1 MGAGDPTT
9 ASPGIGV
16 DVFVSYT
23 GADEAWATWVAAV
36 LEAEGQRVAIQAW
49 DSPAGTNFVAWI
61 NEQMSHAVRTV
72 AICSRAYFG
81 SYWCAQEWAGALAG
95 NTLTPLRVEA
105 CTIPPVLATISYR
118 DLHGVDEATARRR
131 LVEAVGL
138 ARPER
143 RSGGFPGR
151 PALPAMAVF
160 PGQRAPEDAG
170 AVAPLTVPQAAV
182 RVADADPYR
191 LGVHP
196 AIHLPEVA
204 EDTPPAY
211 VERDIDQAP
220 DGVRARLRSAA
231 IRGGFV
237 LLVGGSSVGK
247 TRCAIEAVK
256 AELSDWWLL
265 RPNSATDLRTLAA
278 APPART
284 VLWLDELQNYLGGE
298 HGLTAGIVHALV
310 DAPGPVV
317 LVGTLWP
324 TYYRTFTALP
334 TPGAP
339 GTHQQE
345 RAILRLAAIVD
356 VDDQLTPA
364 EQARARRSAE
374 LDRRLQVALDSPDR
388 GLTQT
393 LAAGPELVR
402 HWTSART
409 DNIYAWAIL
418 TAALDA
424 ARLGA
429 RNPLPG
435 DLLRAAAADYCT
447 PRQQAEAPADWFEH
461 ALAYATIPLHGA
473 AAALTPTSNGAGM
486 GRTAGYVSADYLRQH
501 ANTIRRYI
509 RPPASLWTAL
519 RNYLTHPDDLERF
532 TYNAFDYRVY
542 GLAVP
547 LLRQRADAG
556 DRFAASRLAD
566 VLTVAAGRDATVQQ
580 ADLPEPED
588 RAGPI
593 ERPHRRADT
602 DDSSPAPEPPDLPA
616 QAAVLRRLGEAGD
629 RTAACQLAALLL
641 GAGDRTGAIEF
652 LRPLADAG
660 MGDDWDLHDHD
671 AAGRLSNLLVESG
684 DREELRR
691 RADAGD
697 RWAAHHLADL
707 LAKAGDRTGAIGV
720 LRTHVNT
727 SNCAHR
733 LAILLLEVGDRT
745 DAIEVLRL
753 HPDSPECAHRLDELL
768 ADAGDREEL
777 RRRAEAGN
785 RHAAFQLFGLL
796 ARAGDREE
804 LRRHADAGDW
814 AAVSHLAGLLALGGD
829 DRLRRYGFDL
839 HGQIA
844 DGPTW

>member
-1 MGAGDPTT
+1 MGEGNPTT
-9 ASPGIGV
+9 VPPGAGV

-23 GADEAWATWVAAV
+23 GADEEWATWVAAV
-36 LEAEGQRVAIQAW
+36 LEAEGQRVAIRAW

-61 NEQMSHAVRTV
+61 NEQMSQAVRTV

-95 NTLTPLRVEA
+95 NTLILLRVEA

-118 DLHGVDEATARRR
+118 GLHGIDEATARRR

-143 RSGGFPGR
+143 RSSGFPGR
-151 PALPAMAVF
+151 PALSAMAVF
-160 PGQRAPEDAG
+160 PGQRAPEDAR
-170 AVAPLTVPQAAV
+170 AVAPLTVPRGAV

-196 AIHLPEVA
+196 AIRLAEVA
-204 EDTPPAY
+204 EETPPVY

-231 IRGGFV
+231 TRGGFV

-265 RPNSATDLRTLAA
+265 RPSSVTDLRVLAA
-278 APPART
+278 APPARI
-284 VLWLDELQNYLGGE
+284 VLWLDELQTYFGGE
-298 HGLTAGIVHALV
+298 HGLTAGVVHALV

-324 TYYRTFTALP
+324 TYYRTFAALP

-339 GTHQQE
+339 GTYEQE
-345 RAILRLAAIVD
+345 RAILHLAAVVD
-356 VDDQLTPA
+356 VDEQLTPA
-364 EQARARRSAE
+364 EQARARHSAE
-374 LDRRLQVALDSPDR
+374 LDRRLQVALDSPDH

-393 LAAGPELVR
+393 LAAGPELIR

-418 TAALDA
+418 TATLDA

-435 DLLRAAAADYCT
+435 DLLRAAAADYCP
-447 PRQQAEAPADWFEH
+447 PRQQAQAPADWFEH
-461 ALAYATIPLHGA
+461 ALAYATIPLHGS
-473 AAALTPTSNGAGM
+473 AAALTPTSNGTGM
-486 GRTAGYVSADYLRQH
+486 GRTAGYVAADYLRQH
-501 ANTIRRYI
+501 ANTVRRYI

-519 RNYLTHPDDLERF
+519 RDRLTHPDDLERF
-532 TYNAFDYRVY
+532 TYSAFDYRIY
-542 GLAVP
+542 ALAVP
-547 LLRQRADAG
+547 LLRQRAEGG
-556 DRFAASRLAD
+556 DRFAANRLTE
-566 VLTVAAGRDATVQQ
+566 VLTAAAGRDTTVQQ
-580 ADLPEPED
+580 TDLPEPKD
-588 RAGPI
+588 SASPI

-602 DDSSPAPEPPDLPA
+602 DDSSPVLKPRDLPTEA
-616 QAAVLRRLGEAGD
+616 EALRRLAGTGD

-641 GAGDRTGAIEF
+641 EAGDRAGAIEY

-671 AAGRLSNLLVESG
+671 AAGRLSNLMAQAG

-697 RWAAHHLADL
+697 WWAAQRLATL
-707 LAKAGDRTGAIGV
+707 LLEEGDRTGA
-720 LRTHVNT
+720 L
-727 SNCAHR
+727 
-733 LAILLLEVGDRT
+733 
-745 DAIEVLRL
+745 EVLRL
-753 HPDSPECAHRLDELL
+753 HPNSPECAHRLDELL

-796 ARAGDREE
+796 AREDDREE

-814 AAVSHLAGLLALGGD
+814 AAISHLAGLLALGGD